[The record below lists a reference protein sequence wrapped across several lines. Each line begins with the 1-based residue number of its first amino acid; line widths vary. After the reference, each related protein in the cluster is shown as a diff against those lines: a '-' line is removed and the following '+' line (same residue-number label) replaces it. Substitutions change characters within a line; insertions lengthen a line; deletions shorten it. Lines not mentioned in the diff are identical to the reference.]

1 MDITARVM
9 GIALFVLMGI
19 KLAPIFLNRRKNKK
33 DMEGEFSKIEKSIE
47 KGTDILGMV
56 NLKYFKNKELIT
68 LIESGKIFARK
79 AYLTS
84 KLEERTQK
92 NDFFKAI
99 IPLYISFIFA
109 VVVFVLELKKEN
121 IPESVMA
128 GLKDVLIWVCGFFV
142 FFFIVELALCYFG
155 DVENKR
161 DEAYKYEL
169 DVINKVLEKHMG
181 ADYAV
186 DPQDAVSDGVK
197 KYIVN
202 IDGNVRHVTLK
213 EDLN

>member
-1 MDITARVM
+1 M
-9 GIALFVLMGI
+9 
-19 KLAPIFLNRRKNKK
+19 
-33 DMEGEFSKIEKSIE
+33 
-47 KGTDILGMV
+47 
-56 NLKYFKNKELIT
+56 
-68 LIESGKIFARK
+68 
-79 AYLTS
+79 
-84 KLEERTQK
+84 EERTQK

-169 DVINKVLEKHMG
+169 DVINKVLEKHMS